1 MFKQPDIDPVVATL
15 GRQLEKDSFFTSDD
29 QTMEEVNGSGR
40 CCPGL
45 SNLHALFVKNLL
57 KLRRNPAMLLFV
69 FLLPAIQVVLLS
81 FCLNLYYSCL
91 QSRWSSFAC
100 QSGKNQEVLPW
111 GWSTMKQIIALVAI
125 LQGVSSV
132 ILDAESFLVILE

>member
-1 MFKQPDIDPVVATL
+1 MFKQPNIDPVVATL

-29 QTMEEVNGSGR
+29 QSMEEGNGSGR

-69 FLLPAIQVVLLS
+69 FLLPAIQVV
-81 FCLNLYYSCL
+81 
-91 QSRWSSFAC
+91 
-100 QSGKNQEVLPW
+100 
-111 GWSTMKQIIALVAI
+111 
-125 LQGVSSV
+125 
-132 ILDAESFLVILE
+132 FLVVELVFSPARHSGGFLLRVNRAGTKRSCHGAGQL

>member
-1 MFKQPDIDPVVATL
+1 MFKHPDIDPVVATL
-15 GRQLEKDSFFTSDD
+15 GRQLEKDSFFTSDY
-29 QTMEEVNGSGR
+29 QSMEEINRSGR

-69 FLLPAIQVVLLS
+69 FLLPAIQVVLLV

-91 QSRWSSFAC
+91 RFRWSSFAC

-125 LQGVSSV
+125 LRGVSSV
-132 ILDAESFLVILE
+132 ILDAESFPVIPE

>member
-1 MFKQPDIDPVVATL
+1 MFKQPNIDPVVATL

-29 QTMEEVNGSGR
+29 QSMEEGNGLGR

-69 FLLPAIQVVLLS
+69 FLLPAIQVVFLVIELV
-81 FCLNLYYSCL
+81 LTRSC
-91 QSRWSSFAC
+91 STFRWFSSAC
-100 QSGKNQEVLPW
+100 QSGRNQEVLPW
-111 GWSTMKQIIALVAI
+111 GWSTMNRSIAPVTI
-125 LQGVSSV
+125 PPGVFSV
-132 ILDAESFLVILE
+132 ILDAECFLVILE